1 MATIDQETFPDSSQL
16 VKDSSHCFNS
26 GQTKVLHGHVNSS
39 SQSVISLKCSFIN
52 VCGLTLKVLIADFL
66 EFLSDVC
73 GLTLKVLI
81 ADCLEFLSDICR
93 IAKTK
98 LDKVDGFRVPGYTC
112 ICFNCEKCCC
122 FKSGGVGGI
131 IKDALFDKVTILFDY
146 SSENFLFFKL
156 NDVEIIFSAVYIPS
170 ESSNYSD

>member
-52 VCGLTLKVLIADFL
+52 VCGLTLKVLIAD
-66 EFLSDVC
+66 
-73 GLTLKVLI
+73 
-81 ADCLEFLSDICR
+81 CLEFLSDICG
-93 IAKTK
+93 IAETK
-98 LDKVDGFRVPGYTC
+98 LDKVDGFRVSGYTF

-122 FKSGGVGGI
+122 FKSGGGWHH
-131 IKDALFDKVTILFDY
+131 
-146 SSENFLFFKL
+146 
-156 NDVEIIFSAVYIPS
+156 
-170 ESSNYSD
+170 